1 MARIIQG
8 LADDCRRLDE
18 RIERLSREIEAMA
31 RQAAGCE
38 RLTSVSGIWPI
49 IASATMGTVQKSF
62 RRANHPC
69 FERGK

>member
-1 MARIIQG
+1 MT
-8 LADDCRRLDE
+8 
-18 RIERLSREIEAMA
+18 

-38 RLTSVSGIWPI
+38 RLMSVSGIWPI

-69 FERGK
+69 FERGE